1 VLLEPGLSRFREAI
15 WHRADR
21 LGSAPQYAER
31 GFAAV
36 WVTPGSDRESV
47 EDSLDSRPE
56 VESTIPVL
64 IDQYGESGR
73 DEEPEEPAVVAVS
86 NRLFDL

>member
-1 VLLEPGLSRFREAI
+1 
-15 WHRADR
+15 
-21 LGSAPQYAER
+21 
-31 GFAAV
+31 
-36 WVTPGSDRESV
+36 
-47 EDSLDSRPE
+47 
-56 VESTIPVL
+56 VL